1 MINNSNLRLIKDE
14 NDFFYLA
21 ASSYVGDRE
30 DQQDS
35 FGYSLKQDQGL
46 VVVADGMGG
55 LESGKIASEIVV
67 DNFINH
73 YNDNF
78 FSEEKIELLIEAAKR
93 ADEKVFGIKSKLGKH
108 IKSGSTVVSI
118 IINRKSLV
126 WCSVGDSRAYLFRG
140 GELVQ
145 ITQDHN
151 YHTVLLE
158 KMNAGILST
167 TEYENEKSQGEA
179 LISFLGIGNL
189 SLIDFSERPIRL
201 IKDDKIILMSDGL
214 YKIVKDS
221 EIARIL
227 DNFNNVEEAI
237 QALEMK
243 ARKNKKNSGEFRDNT
258 TVALIKI
265 K

>member
-1 MINNSNLRLIKDE
+1 MINNKNLRLIKDE
-14 NDFFYLA
+14 NDIFNLA
-21 ASSYVGDRE
+21 AVSYIGDRE

-55 LESGKIASEIVV
+55 LESGKIASEIAVE
-67 DNFINH
+67 NFINY
-73 YNDNF
+73 YNENF
-78 FSEEKIELLIEAAKR
+78 FSEEKIELLIEAAKK
-93 ADEKVFGIKSKLGKH
+93 ADEKVFGIKNKLGNH

-118 IINRKSLV
+118 IINRKSLI

-158 KMNAGILST
+158 KINAGILSA
-167 TEYENEKSQGEA
+167 TEYEKEKTQGEA

-189 SLIDFSERPIRL
+189 SLIDFSESPIGL

-214 YKIVKDS
+214 YKIVTDS

-227 DNFNNVEEAI
+227 ENFNNVEEAI

-243 ARKNKKNSGEFRDNT
+243 ARKNVNSSGKFRDNM